1 MNTEELRLA
10 YENVIAGADT
20 ATYGPP
26 PAGEWNAELILAH
39 LITNDGLLVAA
50 LGEVL
55 AGHSPIYDNGPA
67 CDVDGLSRVVAAAGS
82 VGALIKQLRVLSSR
96 VVELAYKLDDAHLAT
111 MVPIRIVDGATV
123 QVDQPLP
130 LAALLRAQ
138 TTLHLPSHRDQLAAL
153 TTATPSA

>member
-10 YENVIAGADT
+10 YENVVAGADT

-26 PAGEWNAELILAH
+26 PVGEWGAELILAH

-55 AGHSPIYDNGPA
+55 AGHSPTYDNGPA
-67 CDVDGLSRVVAAAGS
+67 CDVDGLSRVVATARG
-82 VGALIKQLRVLSSR
+82 VDALTKQLRSTSSR
-96 VVELAYKLDDAHLAT
+96 VVELASKLDDAHLAT
-111 MVPIRIVDGATV
+111 MIPTRIIDGATV

-138 TTLHLPSHRDQLAAL
+138 TTIHLPAHRDQLAAL
-153 TTATPSA
+153 STTSPSS

>member
-20 ATYGPP
+20 AIYGPP
-26 PAGEWNAELILAH
+26 PAGEWDAELILAH

-55 AGHSPIYDNGPA
+55 AGRSPTYDNGPA
-67 CDVDGLSRVVAAAGS
+67 CDVDGLSRVVAATGG
-82 VGALIKQLRVLSSR
+82 VDALAKQFRATSNR
-96 VVELAYKLDDAHLAT
+96 VVELASNLDDAHLAT
-111 MVPIRIVDGATV
+111 MIPTRIIDGSTV